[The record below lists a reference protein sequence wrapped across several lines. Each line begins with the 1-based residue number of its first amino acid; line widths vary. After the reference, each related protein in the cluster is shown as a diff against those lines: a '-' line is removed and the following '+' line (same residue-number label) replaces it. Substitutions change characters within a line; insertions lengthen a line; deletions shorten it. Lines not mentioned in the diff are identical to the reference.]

1 MNADLNHSQTTA
13 QDILK
18 MLQSSL
24 SEIGENLGDP
34 GALAPVMSKLTELVD
49 EVLPRLSGL
58 EMGPE
63 EKAQMVQV
71 QMQIAEIERHLQMRG
86 SILSGFS
93 LHLKEMIQG

>member
-1 MNADLNHSQTTA
+1 
-13 QDILK
+13 
-18 MLQSSL
+18 
-24 SEIGENLGDP
+24 
-34 GALAPVMSKLTELVD
+34 MSKLTELVD

-58 EMGPE
+58 DMGPE

-93 LHLKEMIQG
+93 LHLKDMVQG

>member
-1 MNADLNHSQTTA
+1 MNADLNHGQTTA
-13 QDILK
+13 QEILK

-24 SEIGENLGDP
+24 SVIGENLGDP
-34 GALAPVMSKLTELVD
+34 GALAPVMSKLTQLVD

-63 EKAQMVQV
+63 EKAGMVQV
-71 QMQIAEIERHLQMRG
+71 QMQIAEMERHLQMRG

-93 LHLKEMIQG
+93 LHLKDMAQG

>member
-1 MNADLNHSQTTA
+1 MNADLNHGQTAA

-71 QMQIAEIERHLQMRG
+71 QCRLPKSNGTYKCAEAFYRAFRFI
-86 SILSGFS
+86 
-93 LHLKEMIQG
+93 